1 MYVLLIN
8 VFFYFESSSFS
19 NIYYTDY
26 ARNANYEVE
35 KYLKN
40 DQFGESD
47 DISSEESSFL
57 EGIDDKMSQ
66 DSSASNYH

>member
-35 KYLKN
+35 KYLKMTN
-40 DQFGESD
+40 LESLM
-47 DISSEESSFL
+47 IFQA
-57 EGIDDKMSQ
+57 KKV
-66 DSSASNYH
+66 AF